1 MFKINKNSVLL
12 GVAVL
17 GILMTGILM
26 AANANMAGSNKL
38 LSFLKLNS
46 SASVESIAQKAV
58 GYLNESVLQ
67 EGQTATLVSAVE
79 ESGVIKFKIQ
89 IAGKDYDSYVSKDG
103 KLLFPEGISVD
114 LGIATQANQPL
125 GTVTP
130 VTVAK
135 VQKTSLEAYVV
146 SACPYGLQMQR
157 ALSNAIKAVPS
168 LAEYVKVRYIGAV
181 SGNIITAMHGDEEA
195 KENARQIGIREEQP
209 DKYWPYVS
217 CYMEKATG
225 KAANGMPY
233 GDTEKCQQ
241 VAGVDVAKLDACIA
255 DPNRCLAYAKEDFAL
270 NAKYGIQGSPTLV
283 LNGAVIAEKEFGGRS
298 ADAMRNIV
306 CSSSLTLPGFCSE
319 KLDTTPAATSFSV
332 SYAPASSAIAASAST
347 SPACAPVAVQ

>member
-1 MFKINKNSVLL
+1 MFKINKNSLLL

-17 GILMTGILM
+17 GILTTGMLM
-26 AANANMAGSNKL
+26 ATNANMAGSNKL
-38 LSFLKLNS
+38 LSFL
-46 SASVESIAQKAV
+46 
-58 GYLNESVLQ
+58 
-67 EGQTATLVSAVE
+67 
-79 ESGVIKFKIQ
+79 KFKIQ

-125 GTVTP
+125 GAATP

-168 LAEYVKVRYIGAV
+168 LAEYVKVRSIGAV

-233 GDTEKCQQ
+233 G
-241 VAGVDVAKLDACIA
+241 
-255 DPNRCLAYAKEDFAL
+255 
-270 NAKYGIQGSPTLV
+270 
-283 LNGAVIAEKEFGGRS
+283 
-298 ADAMRNIV
+298 
-306 CSSSLTLPGFCSE
+306 
-319 KLDTTPAATSFSV
+319 
-332 SYAPASSAIAASAST
+332 
-347 SPACAPVAVQ
+347 